1 MTEVN
6 PPTNRRAMR
15 TLSLFFAVT
24 ISGFISAAHAE
35 TMNFLGRSIQL
46 VPPPGFCKLGDSP
59 IEREMEQFQR
69 QNTAPAG
76 ELAQFAVPC
85 AELTDFR
92 SMKIESFTR
101 WVQVLV
107 LKQKGQLKAVTTPRA
122 TFVRAIAGRLADYP
136 PDMNALSA
144 RIKDQLAKT
153 DSSVSGVTAQ
163 PIGAT
168 SEAVFMEMSMT
179 ATVGTWTSPVVGVM
193 AITVANQ
200 LPVAVY
206 AFATPK
212 AQGESSVETSRAY
225 LRKVIELN

>member
-1 MTEVN
+1 
-6 PPTNRRAMR
+6 MR
-15 TLSLFFAVT
+15 NFSISVAVA
-24 ISGFISAAHAE
+24 ILGFTAAAHAE
-35 TMNFLGRSIQL
+35 TVTFLGKSIQL

-76 ELAQFAVPC
+76 ELAQLAVPC
-85 AELTDFR
+85 TELNDFR
-92 SMKIESFTR
+92 SRKIENFTR

-107 LKQKGQLKAVTTPRA
+107 LKQRGHLKIVTTPRA
-122 TFVRAIAGRLADYP
+122 NFVRAIAGRLADSP

-153 DSSVSGVTAQ
+153 DSSVSGASAQ

-168 SEAVFMEMSMT
+168 SEAVFMEISMT

-212 AQGESSVETSRAY
+212 ARGELPVETSRAY